1 MDFKHSRYMN
11 VKYHWVWNQVKENDT
26 LTVEYI
32 PSKENIADIM
42 TKWLNTTLHG
52 ELAYNVIEE
61 YNKVFDP
68 SQDNLVLASSNKD
81 Q

>member
-1 MDFKHSRYMN
+1 MDFKHSCYMN
-11 VKYHWVWNQVKENDT
+11 VKYHWVQNQVKENNC

-42 TKWLNTTLHG
+42 TKRLNTTLHVD
-52 ELAYNVIEE
+52 LAYNFIEE
-61 YNKVFDP
+61 YNKVLDP
-68 SQDNLVLASSNKD
+68 SQENPFPMSSDED